1 MTEVTQGDEPLK
13 VSDFV
18 HLHNHT
24 HYSLLDGLTKI
35 PELVDFVKEKGMEAV
50 AVTDHGTM
58 SGLVELYKTCNDA
71 GIKPILGLEAYVAAR
86 KMTDHDP
93 AHDKQRFHITLLA
106 MNNQGFQNLCHLMSE
121 AEIHGRYYKPRI
133 DHEIMEKSSEG
144 IICLSGCAGSEIS
157 EAIRANDLK
166 KARELID
173 WYHGLYGDRF
183 YLELQDHGHPDSPTH
198 WEVQNQI
205 NQQLMKF
212 SEETG
217 IPLVVTCDAHY
228 LRHDQQ
234 DTHEVLLCVGTAS
247 NLSNPNR
254 MSLKEFE
261 LHVIPPEEIIARWQK
276 TCPEAVRN
284 SRRIA
289 DRCNVDLQLGRIL
302 IPKFPVPEGE
312 DEKSYLDKLVFQ
324 GLVYR
329 YCDYKLEDTTELTV
343 EECRKLLEEADKSE
357 ARQDETKK
365 ILPRIDYELGVV
377 DKMGYNGYFLIVQ
390 DFINWGKSQRIV
402 FGPGRG
408 SAAGSILAFALRITE
423 LDPLKYD
430 LLFERFLNPDR
441 ISMPDIDTDIQDT
454 RRDEVIQYCTEK
466 YGAARVSNIATFGK
480 MMAKNAVRDV
490 ARVLEVPYSDA
501 DRLAKLVPDPVQG
514 HHVHLDDAIKDVPE
528 LKQEY
533 ETNPVSHEVLDFAR
547 QLEGTIRNHGVHAC
561 GVIIAP
567 DDLEK
572 FLPLEVSAK
581 GPIAAQFPMGQVE
594 EMGLLKMDF
603 LGLSNLSVINNALRM
618 IRKVYKDD
626 VDLVHLPL
634 DDEKTYQLLQRAET
648 TGVFQLESA
657 GMKRYLKDLKANRF
671 EDIIAMV
678 ALYRPGPMQF
688 IDQFIRRKHG
698 EEPITYLHP
707 GLENSLKDTYG
718 IMIYQEQFMQISREW
733 CGFTGG
739 QADTLRK
746 AVGKKKVDLMNKVK
760 PQFIEGAIKI
770 GGATEEIAEE
780 FWRELLDF
788 ANYCFNKS
796 HAACYGLVAY
806 WTAYLKAHYPDAFM
820 AALMTADM
828 RWTDRL
834 AIEIT
839 ECKRMGIPVLGPDI
853 NESYGDFGIVGTEGK
868 IRFGLSGIKS
878 MGKALVEEFVIPERD
893 KNGPFKSV
901 CDFSARVN
909 SSKFNKKSWEA
920 AIKTGAFDSFGSRG
934 DLLFNLEQIQAYG
947 AKRQKDAAS
956 GQTDL
961 FGAMGDAGAIPEPDI
976 KTAPSQVPEK
986 EKLLWERDLM
996 GLYISS
1002 HPLDKYETYFEEQTH
1017 PYDIVNAEN
1026 DGKAVV
1032 VGGIISAVRTIMT
1045 KSNTRMAFVKIEN
1058 KIAEQEFIVFP
1069 SLYEQIGAKLEQ
1081 DNVIKVAG
1089 RVNAKDKDGNITNE
1103 VKIIADTVEVIP
1115 DEVLDAYQPT
1125 GQRLPA
1131 PKAAAPR
1138 PARRSRASAVSAGGA
1153 RGGFGGGFGGGAA
1166 SEPEEPRRVI
1176 TPPKDP
1182 RHEKLYVLVENPN
1195 DADTLSEIRHL
1206 CELNPGVQEII
1217 MVLKDK
1223 EGKRPIRLPFRVE
1236 VDDALTKPL
1245 TDLLGESCVKVQ

>member
-1 MTEVTQGDEPLK
+1 MTEVTKGSEPLK

-58 SGLVELYKTCNDA
+58 SGLVELYKTCNDN
-71 GIKPILGLEAYVAAR
+71 GIKPVLGLEAYVAAR
-86 KMTDHDP
+86 RMEDHDP

-106 MNNQGFQNLCHLMSE
+106 MNDKGFENLCHMMSE

-133 DHEIMEKSSEG
+133 DHALMEKYNEG

-157 EAIRANDLK
+157 EALRAHDGK
-166 KARELID
+166 RARELVD
-173 WYHGLYGDRF
+173 WYAKVYDDRF
-183 YLELQDHGHPDSPTH
+183 YLEMQDHGHPDSPTH
-198 WEVQNQI
+198 WGTQNEI
-205 NQQLMKF
+205 NQALAKI

-217 IPLVVTCDAHY
+217 LPLVVTCDAHY
-228 LRHDQQ
+228 LRHEQQ
-234 DTHEVLLCVGTAS
+234 DTHEILLCVGTAA

-254 MSLKEFE
+254 MTLKDFQ
-261 LHVIPPEEIIARWQK
+261 LHVIPPEEIIARWGK
-276 TCPEAVRN
+276 DFPEAVRN
-284 SRRIA
+284 TRRIA
-289 DRCNVDLQLGRIL
+289 DRCNVDLHLGRIL
-302 IPKFPVPEGE
+302 IPEFPLPDGE
-312 DEKSYLDKLVFQ
+312 NEKSYLDKLVFQ

-329 YCDYKLEDTTELTV
+329 YGGKELAETVDLSV
-343 EECRKLLEEADKSE
+343 EECRKILEQVDQTPERAEEKM
-357 ARQDETKK
+357 K
-365 ILPRIDYELGVV
+365 ILPRIDYELSVV

-408 SAAGSILAFALRITE
+408 SAAGSILAYALRITE

-454 RRDEVIQYCTEK
+454 RRDEVIEYCTRK
-466 YGAARVSNIATFGK
+466 YGAGRVSNIATFGK

-490 ARVLEVPYSDA
+490 ARVLEVPYAEA
-501 DRLAKLVPDPVQG
+501 DHLAKLVPDPVQG
-514 HHVHLDDAIKDVPE
+514 HHVHLADAIKDVPD
-528 LKQEY
+528 LRHEY
-533 ETNPVSHEVLDFAR
+533 ETNPVSKEVLDFAS
-547 QLEGTIRNHGVHAC
+547 QLEGTVRNHGVHAC

-567 DDLEK
+567 DELDK

-581 GPIAAQFPMGQVE
+581 GPIAAQFPMTQVE
-594 EMGLLKMDF
+594 ELGLLKMDF

-618 IRKVYKDD
+618 IRKVYHNDI
-626 VDLVHLPL
+626 DLTRIPL
-634 DDEKTYQLLQRAET
+634 DDEKTFQLLQRAET

-657 GMKRYLKDLKANRF
+657 GMKRYLRDLKASRF

-688 IDQFIRRKHG
+688 IDSFIRRKHG

-707 GLENSLKDTYG
+707 GLENALKDTYG
-718 IMIYQEQFMQISREW
+718 IMIYQEQFMNISREW

-760 PQFIEGAIKI
+760 PQFIEGAIKV
-770 GGATEEIAEE
+770 GGATKEIAET
-780 FWRELLDF
+780 FWNQLLEF

-839 ECKRMGIPVLGPDI
+839 ECKRMGLKVLGPDI
-853 NESYGDFGIVGTEGK
+853 NESYGDFAIVGGEGT

-878 MGKALVEEFVIPERD
+878 MGKALVEEYVIPERD

-901 CDFSARVN
+901 CDFAARVN

-920 AIKTGAFDSFGSRG
+920 AIKTGAFDQFADRS
-934 DLLFNLEQIQAYG
+934 DLLFNLEAIQAYG

-961 FGAMGDAGAIPEPDI
+961 FGALGDAGVIPEPEI
-976 KTAPSQVPEK
+976 KPAPTKFPEK
-986 EKLLWERDLM
+986 EMLLWERDLM
-996 GLYISS
+996 GLYISN
-1002 HPLDKYETYFEEQTH
+1002 HPLDRYETYFAEQTH
-1017 PYDIVNAEN
+1017 PYELVTAEN
-1026 DGKAVV
+1026 DGKQLSI
-1032 VGGIISAVRTIMT
+1032 GGIVSAVRTIMT
-1045 KSNTRMAFVKIEN
+1045 KSNTRMAFVKLEN
-1058 KIAEQEFIVFP
+1058 KVSEQEVIIFP
-1069 SLYEQIGAKLEQ
+1069 NLYEEVGAKLVQ
-1081 DNVIKVAG
+1081 DNVIKVTG
-1089 RVNAKDKDGNITNE
+1089 RVNAKDKDGNVTNE
-1103 VKIIADTVEVIP
+1103 VKIIADSVEVIP
-1115 DEVLDAYQPT
+1115 DELLESYQPT
-1125 GQRLPA
+1125 GQKLPVPA
-1131 PKAAAPR
+1131 AAAPR
-1138 PARRSRASAVSAGGA
+1138 PARRSRATSVGGYGEN
-1153 RGGFGGGFGGGAA
+1153 GGYGRSGGNRSPVA
-1166 SEPEEPRRVI
+1166 EEPPRAPI
-1176 TPPKDP
+1176 TPPKDH
-1182 RHEKLYVLVENPN
+1182 RAEKLYVLVENPN
-1195 DADTLSEIRHL
+1195 DTDTLNEIRHL

-1217 MVLKDK
+1217 MVLKDAS
-1223 EGKRPIRLPFRVE
+1223 GKHPLKLPFRVE
-1236 VDDALTKPL
+1236 ASAELTDPL
-1245 TDLLGESCVKVQ
+1245 TELLGEQCVKVQ

>member
-1 MTEVTQGDEPLK
+1 
-13 VSDFV
+13 
-18 HLHNHT
+18 
-24 HYSLLDGLTKI
+24 
-35 PELVDFVKEKGMEAV
+35 MEAV

-58 SGLVELYKTCNDA
+58 SGLVELYKTCHDH

-86 KMTDHDP
+86 RMEDRDP
-93 AHDKQRFHITLLA
+93 AHDKRRFHITLLA
-106 MNNQGFQNLCHLMSE
+106 MNNQGFENLCHMMSQ
-121 AEIHGRYYKPRI
+121 AEIRGKYYRPRI
-133 DHEIMEKSSEG
+133 DHDCMTEFAEG
-144 IICLSGCAGSEIS
+144 VICLSGCAGSEIS
-157 EAIRANDLK
+157 EAIRADDPK
-166 KARELID
+166 KARELVA
-173 WYHGLYGDRF
+173 WYHDLYGDRF
-183 YLELQDHGHPDSPTH
+183 YLEMQDHGHPDSPTH
-198 WEVQNQI
+198 WDEQNKV
-205 NQQLMKF
+205 NQELMKIHD
-212 SEETG
+212 ETG

-228 LRHDQQ
+228 LNHEDQ
-234 DTHEVLLCVGTAS
+234 DAHEVLLCVGTAS

-254 MSLKEFE
+254 MSLKDFE
-261 LHVIPPEEIIARWQK
+261 LHVIPPQEIINRWEK
-276 TCPEAVRN
+276 VCPEAVRN
-284 SRRIA
+284 TRRIA
-289 DRCNVDLQLGRIL
+289 DRCDVDLQLGRIL
-302 IPKFPVPEGE
+302 IPKFPLPEGE
-312 DEKSYLDKLVFQ
+312 NEKSYLDKLVFQ

-329 YCDYKLEDTTELTV
+329 YCGKKLDDTVNLSV
-343 EECRKLLEEADKSE
+343 DECRKMLEKADQSPEREAEKL
-357 ARQDETKK
+357 K

-408 SAAGSILAFALRITE
+408 SAAGSILAYALRITE

-454 RRDEVIQYCTEK
+454 RRDEVIEYCTQK
-466 YGAARVSNIATFGK
+466 YGAGRVSNIATFGK

-490 ARVLEVPYSDA
+490 SRVLEVPYAEA
-501 DRLAKLVPDPVQG
+501 DRLAKLVPDPIQG
-514 HHVHLDDAIKDVPE
+514 HHVHLPDAIRDVPD
-528 LKQEY
+528 LRHEY
-533 ETNPVSHEVLDFAR
+533 ETNPVAKDVLDFASR
-547 QLEGTIRNHGVHAC
+547 LEGTIRNHGVHAC

-567 DDLEK
+567 DELDK

-581 GPIAAQFPMGQVE
+581 GPIAAQFPMTQVE
-594 EMGLLKMDF
+594 ELGLLKMDF

-618 IRKVYKDD
+618 IRKVYHDD
-626 VDLVHLPL
+626 VDLVHIPL
-634 DDEKTYQLLQRAET
+634 DDELTYALLQRAET

-707 GLENSLKDTYG
+707 GLENSLRDTYG

-760 PQFIEGAIKI
+760 PEFINGAINV
-770 GGATEEIAEE
+770 GGATKEIAEQ
-780 FWRELLDF
+780 FWVELLDF

-820 AALMTADM
+820 AALMTSDM

-834 AIEIT
+834 AIEIA
-839 ECKRMGIPVLGPDI
+839 ECKRMGLKVLGPDI
-853 NESYGDFGIVGTEGK
+853 NESYGDFGIVGGEKT

-893 KNGPFKSV
+893 QNGPFKSV
-901 CDFSARVN
+901 CDFAARVN
-909 SSKFNKKSWEA
+909 SAKFNKKSWEA
-920 AIKTGAFDSFGSRG
+920 AIKTGAFDRFADRS
-934 DLLFNLEQIQAYG
+934 DLLFNLESIQAYG

-961 FGAMGDAGAIPEPDI
+961 FGAMGEAGIIPEPEI
-976 KTAPSQVPEK
+976 KPAPSKVPEK
-986 EKLLWERDLM
+986 ERLLWERDLM

-1002 HPLDKYETYFEEQTH
+1002 HPLDRYETYFTEQTH
-1017 PYDIVNAEN
+1017 SYDLVTAEN
-1026 DGKAVV
+1026 DNKLLS
-1032 VGGIISAVRTIMT
+1032 VGGIISDVRTIIT

-1058 KIAEQEFIVFP
+1058 KISELEIIVFP
-1069 SLYEQIGAKLEQ
+1069 KLYTEVGAKLEQ
-1081 DNVIKVAG
+1081 DAVIRVTG
-1089 RVNAKDKDGNITNE
+1089 RVNARDRDGKLSGE
-1103 VKIIADTVEVIP
+1103 AKIIADHIDVIP
-1115 DEVLDAYQPT
+1115 DETLENYQPT
-1125 GQRLPA
+1125 GEKLPI
-1131 PKAAAPR
+1131 PEDAPR
-1138 PARRSRASAVSAGGA
+1138 P
-1153 RGGFGGGFGGGAA
+1153 
-1166 SEPEEPRRVI
+1166 PRRRRPTPNQEASKAQAESKDPDATDAKDEPIHRVV

-1182 RHEKLYVLVENPN
+1182 RQEKLYVLIEDPTN
-1195 DADTLSEIRHL
+1195 AEMLSEIRHL
-1206 CELNPGVQEII
+1206 CEQHHGVQEII
-1217 MVLKDK
+1217 LVLKDAH
-1223 EGKRPIRLPFRVE
+1223 GKRPVRLPFKVE
-1236 VDDALTKPL
+1236 IDEDLTKPL
-1245 TDLLGESCVKVQ
+1245 TNLLGEQCVKVK